1 MIRETLFQ
9 LSLGH
14 TSGTW
19 MSVVDHRVIDIFA
32 LSGAVL
38 DALGG
43 LYLAYDLLGGK
54 YGPLRTLTRCTTYAI
69 PYGLGYALIG
79 RWFGVIGCV
88 LMGPITGFEQSRRA
102 REGREAKFESTL
114 FAVLRG
120 VAFAIASW
128 SSASPAFAVVF
139 GLLCAIFLILAYR
152 LAGSPGDVWVEQAK
166 PHISKVTWV
175 VFASRGFAV
184 GASSIVAGAVTGT
197 PGEFALGLKIGLVA
211 GSLSGLTNAFGP
223 LVEWWADNLSP
234 RRLGAFGTILLLIG
248 FCLQSVQ
255 YVLPLFNV
263 PIR

>member
-1 MIRETLFQ
+1 L
-9 LSLGH
+9 
-14 TSGTW
+14 
-19 MSVVDHRVIDIFA
+19 SVVDHRVIDIFA

-79 RWFGVIGCV
+79 RWFGVIGGL
-88 LMGPITGFEQSRRA
+88 LMGPITGVENSRRA

-114 FAVLRG
+114 FASSRG

-128 SSASPAFAVVF
+128 PSASPTFAVLF
-139 GLLCAIFLILAYR
+139 GLLSAIFLILAYR
-152 LAGSPGDVWVEQAK
+152 LAGSPGEVWVEQAK
-166 PHISKVTWV
+166 PQVSKVTWV
-175 VFASRGFAV
+175 VFVSRGLAV
-184 GASSIVAGAVTGT
+184 SASSIVAGALTGT

-234 RRLGAFGTILLLIG
+234 RRLGAFGTILLLTG

>member
-1 MIRETLFQ
+1 V
-9 LSLGH
+9 
-14 TSGTW
+14 
-19 MSVVDHRVIDIFA
+19 SVVDHRVIDIFA

-79 RWFGVIGCV
+79 RWFGIIGAL
-88 LMGPITGFEQSRRA
+88 LMGPTTGLESSRRA
-102 REGREAKFESTL
+102 REGREAPFESTL
-114 FAVLRG
+114 FASARG

-128 SSASPAFAVVF
+128 PAASPAFAVLF
-139 GLLCAIFLILAYR
+139 GLLCTIFLIMAYR
-152 LAGSPGDVWVEQAK
+152 LAGSPGEVWAEQAK
-166 PHISKVTWV
+166 PQISKVTWV
-175 VFASRGFAV
+175 VFLSRGVAV
-184 GASSIVAGAVTGT
+184 GASSIVAGAVTSM
-197 PGEFALGLKIGLVA
+197 PAEFTLGLKIGLIA

-234 RRLGAFGTILLLIG
+234 RRLGAFGAVLLLTG

-255 YVLPLFNV
+255 YVLPLLNI